1 MDACC
6 KAGARFSLAVAVTK
20 TIRAAIE
27 TIGPDVWTPI
37 KYTDAVWDEEEE
49 RWISDA
55 EIAEVPFTAFTSKK
69 KAFHTTA
76 RLIVRRVKRLNPK
89 TVPDGQSQ
97 LFAVWRHHVVF
108 TDSVFV
114 LTDAEPMHRAHAAVE
129 QVFADLEDSAL
140 AHLPSGKF
148 TANAAW
154 LTLAAAAYNLTRRLP
169 RLRLPCQSADRHH
182 PTAPHPRTGPHR
194 TPGTTDRAAPA
205 PTLALGR
212 RLLRPVDRHRTA
224 DAELT
229 NPIPARPR
237 SGRPRRTRHRQ
248 RPAGKPTCPEPKIH
262 SETNHTAQSELTR
275 WIEAERRPGSRG
287 RSGVTGSSRTPRLL
301 QGEAAAAPR
310 PGGCG
315 LPCSAPRRSAGRCA
329 SPPNRTWTGCSAR
342 SWPRQLPFGQGH
354 HAEGPIRVAAGALT
368 GLIGVLLG
376 ASVISVVDVTGWQHQ
391 NVSSGTPLEP
401 GDDHAE
407 TPTDYRERG
416 RQCEHPTCSG
426 TESALRFSP
435 PGRCSATRA
444 PSPPGEREPGRGAA
458 PRSSSGPGSASRAGQ
473 EACQAVQI
481 KLQIKPSH
489 RRQDRQG
496 HHSER
501 LNSVDRR

>member
-1 MDACC
+1 MGITAQIVVRADSAYFSHKVVDACC

-275 WIEAERRPGSRG
+275 WIEADGHAALQPQTGRFLSMDPMNGGSCNAAVGGVAGQDGGRG
-287 RSGVTGSSRTPRLL
+287 TGTGSSGARET
-301 QGEAAAAPR
+301 GAAAGEDDQA
-310 PGGCG
+310 
-315 LPCSAPRRSAGRCA
+315 RRSRLAAQTARGEVHR
-329 SPPNRTWTGCSAR
+329 PP
-342 SWPRQLPFGQGH
+342 
-354 HAEGPIRVAAGALT
+354 VAT
-368 GLIGVLLG
+368 
-376 ASVISVVDVTGWQHQ
+376 
-391 NVSSGTPLEP
+391 
-401 GDDHAE
+401 
-407 TPTDYRERG
+407 
-416 RQCEHPTCSG
+416 
-426 TESALRFSP
+426 
-435 PGRCSATRA
+435 
-444 PSPPGEREPGRGAA
+444 PGRGT
-458 PRSSSGPGSASRAGQ
+458 AG
-473 EACQAVQI
+473 A
-481 KLQIKPSH
+481 
-489 RRQDRQG
+489 
-496 HHSER
+496 
-501 LNSVDRR
+501 